1 MYNLHPCDQIN
12 FWIPVVTSMGVGVD
26 NGWWNDRVSPF
37 GVKTQLQTMGFVV
50 GFFHFTISWIVMH
63 PLYGI
68 VAK

>member
-1 MYNLHPCDQIN
+1 MD
-12 FWIPVVTSMGVGVD
+12 GG
-26 NGWWNDRVSPF
+26 NDRVSPF
-37 GVKTQLQTMGFVV
+37 GVKTQLQSMGFVV